1 MFLRRIS
8 KAPSQFLHIISGQK
22 ISFVAPVE
30 IRAASSCIFSSSC
43 LSFWVQLS
51 HMISAYSIT
60 GRMNEMYIFSN
71 DFLSSKNLS
80 FLIMFILAQAFFLYS
95 LHDDAKNSPLKVQY
109 LNVYV
114 YLIHLFLD

>member
-1 MFLRRIS
+1 MKDQVELNGYTFCKIKLASNFQRFPASFFIY
-8 KAPSQFLHIISGQK
+8 FWTE

-51 HMISAYSIT
+51 YMVLAYSIT
-60 GRMNEMYIFSN
+60 GGINELYIVSN

-80 FLIMFILAQAFFLYS
+80 FLIMFILAQAFS
-95 LHDDAKNSPLKVQY
+95 L
-109 LNVYV
+109 
-114 YLIHLFLD
+114 I